1 MKCFVRKISNSQL
14 GFFSESYVPFPQN
27 GEYANTLDRAVS
39 CHNFR
44 WLDPIYSRGV
54 SRKIQSRRNFRFQTN
69 FSQIIRTQTSPLP
82 FLHTSK
88 KWSLSNSKHRL
99 LILANHHYSVPHPSF
114 ATTLKKRPH
123 PLAHGI
129 SSSFLTPPPIFSF
142 LVVHANPLSY
152 LWAQN
157 KQSRL
162 AFLLP
167 TSYFHFKLG
176 HILELI
182 GTRLERGT
190 SLTCGKRRIVSLF
203 WGITRPASLKGSLLR
218 SSMK

>member
-27 GEYANTLDRAVS
+27 GEYANTLDRADS

-44 WLDPIYSRGV
+44 WLDPFYSRGV

-88 KWSLSNSKHRL
+88 KWSLSYSKHRL

-162 AFLLP
+162 SSSHELL
-167 TSYFHFKLG
+167 SLQARAHF
-176 HILELI
+176 
-182 GTRLERGT
+182 GTNGTTLERGDG
-190 SLTCGKRRIVSLF
+190 LTCGKRRIVSLF
-203 WGITRPASLKGSLLR
+203 WGITRPASQKGSLLR